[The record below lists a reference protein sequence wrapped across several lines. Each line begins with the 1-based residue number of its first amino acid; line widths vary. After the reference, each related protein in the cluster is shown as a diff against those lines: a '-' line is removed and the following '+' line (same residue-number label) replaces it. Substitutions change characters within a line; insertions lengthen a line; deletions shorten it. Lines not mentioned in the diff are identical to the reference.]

1 MIKPV
6 INIHGKDKDL
16 DFRDLFTN
24 FRDVEAAIK
33 GVQIHIRAGHAL
45 CAGLLEREWQSK
57 AKVIDSQCL
66 LLDVAVRTALQDKAD
81 SEKAVEAFTV
91 VATCLLLTSS
101 RGS

>member
-1 MIKPV
+1 MKSM
-6 INIHGKDKDL
+6 INIHGKHKDR
-16 DFRDLFTN
+16 DFRELFTN
-24 FRDVEAAIK
+24 FQDVEAAIK

-57 AKVIDSQCL
+57 ANVIDSQCL
-66 LLDVAVRTALQDKAD
+66 LLNVAVRTALQDQAD

-91 VATCLLLTSS
+91 AATCLLLTSS